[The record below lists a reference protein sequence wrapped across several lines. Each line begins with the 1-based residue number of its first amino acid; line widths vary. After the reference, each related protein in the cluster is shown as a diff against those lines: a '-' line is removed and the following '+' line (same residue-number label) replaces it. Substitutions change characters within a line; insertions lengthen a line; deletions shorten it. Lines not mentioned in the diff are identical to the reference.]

1 MGQERMLRAPNPLGA
16 VVQRYR
22 LRQCELRSPPYC
34 TGPIGRAYPNTVC
47 VLCEEACHDTSMM
60 ISEPHPVSYPVDV
73 SGVHPTVLRRVP
85 IDHAT
90 SGTILQ
96 RANRSGGLYGFAQT
110 LRMNAL

>member
-1 MGQERMLRAPNPLGA
+1 
-16 VVQRYR
+16 
-22 LRQCELRSPPYC
+22 
-34 TGPIGRAYPNTVC
+34 
-47 VLCEEACHDTSMM
+47 MM

-96 RANRSGGLYGFAQT
+96 RANRCGGLYGFAQT
-110 LRMNAL
+110 LRVNALQKTLKFQAVDGNLIIMIRGHGGHLKGLVS